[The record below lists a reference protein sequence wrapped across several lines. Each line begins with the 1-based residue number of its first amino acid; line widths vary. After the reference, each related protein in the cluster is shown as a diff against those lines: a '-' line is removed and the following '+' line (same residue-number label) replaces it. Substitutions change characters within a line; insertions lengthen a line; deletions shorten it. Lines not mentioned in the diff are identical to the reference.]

1 MVSTEIRLV
10 IFCAAEEGEAHQ
22 SAKTRPGSDWL
33 VSGAPVAKLRL
44 KLKKGEKT
52 TRPFRYDLNQV
63 PYDYTAAVT
72 NRISSDRVPG
82 GLWTE
87 VCDIVQEAVDQDHP
101 QEKVMQTGKVVV
113 QGGLT
118 NS

>member
-1 MVSTEIRLV
+1 M
-10 IFCAAEEGEAHQ
+10 
-22 SAKTRPGSDWL
+22 
-33 VSGAPVAKLRL
+33 
-44 KLKKGEKT
+44 KKGGKT
-52 TRPFRYDLNQV
+52 TILFRYDLNQV

-82 GLWTE
+82 GLWAE

-118 NS
+118 NSLEEKSSKRQRRKGKIFPLECRVHI